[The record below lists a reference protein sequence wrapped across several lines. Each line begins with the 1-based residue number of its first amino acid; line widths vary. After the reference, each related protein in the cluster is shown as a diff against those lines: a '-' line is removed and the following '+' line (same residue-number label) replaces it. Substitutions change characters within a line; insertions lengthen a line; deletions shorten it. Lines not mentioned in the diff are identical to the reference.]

1 MKIRESFVTN
11 SSSSSYIIAKKK
23 TASEEEIKTAIKNKY
38 YKNKEEYLNLLG
50 DIIEEY
56 TVDLSD
62 YEGTD
67 YYGEAPLVKAY
78 IKEENV
84 DEEFIKYLTKRTLE
98 IFDDNWNGSG
108 ELDSW
113 EVTIFEASNEN
124 DDMFEW
130 LLYNDVS
137 IIKNELIKVI

>member
-1 MKIRESFVTN
+1 M
-11 SSSSSYIIAKKK
+11 
-23 TASEEEIKTAIKNKY
+23 
-38 YKNKEEYLNLLG
+38 
-50 DIIEEY
+50 
-56 TVDLSD
+56 SD

-130 LLYNDVS
+130 LLYDDVS

>member
-11 SSSSSYIIAKKK
+11 SSSSSYIVAKKK
-23 TASEEEIKTAIKNKY
+23 TASEEEIKTAIENKY

-50 DIIEEY
+50 DIIEGY
-56 TVDLSD
+56 NVDLSD

-67 YYGEAPLVKAY
+67 YYGEASLVKAY

-84 DEEFIKYLTKRTLE
+84 DEEFIKYLTKKTLE

-130 LLYNDVS
+130 LLYDDVS

>member
-23 TASEEEIKTAIKNKY
+23 TASEEEIKTAIENKY

-50 DIIEEY
+50 NIIEEY
-56 TVDLSD
+56 NVDLSD

-84 DEEFIKYLTKRTLE
+84 DEKLKAENQLE
-98 IFDDNWNGSG
+98 WVQKMNN
-108 ELDSW
+108 
-113 EVTIFEASNEN
+113 
-124 DDMFEW
+124 
-130 LLYNDVS
+130 
-137 IIKNELIKVI
+137 IKNRAEEIVCNEIIYT